1 MKCKAFIVITLLIL
15 ISCSHE
21 EVPISGDQRDFNPK
35 ALNDH
40 PMLQTFIANHPG
52 KEVLKYAEADIN
64 NDSRKDLVVIYRLN
78 RDENRM
84 CLMVSGDGDDSFIE
98 SNSVPAPISDQNI
111 RFKDIDN
118 KPPLEF
124 IVQGR
129 KGAMVGYAIFR
140 FEDGVLVDLFGEG
153 FENCC

>member
-1 MKCKAFIVITLLIL
+1 MRSPTSIVIALLIL
-15 ISCSHE
+15 IACNHE
-21 EVPISGDQRDFNPK
+21 EVPISGDQRDFNPEV
-35 ALNDH
+35 LSDH
-40 PMLQTFIANHPG
+40 PMMRTFLANHPG

-64 NDSRKDLVVIYRLN
+64 NDGRKDLVVIYRLN
-78 RDENRM
+78 KDENRM
-84 CLMVSGDGDDSFIE
+84 CLMVSDGNSFIE
-98 SNSVPAPISDQNI
+98 SNSVPAPVSDQNI

-140 FEDGVLVDLFGEG
+140 FEDGELVDLFGEG